1 MDAMTALKSRVT
13 PLRLIEPAPSGEAL
27 QALLEA
33 ATRAPD
39 HGKLR
44 PWRLFVIEGE
54 GRTRLGE
61 LMVEA
66 LKRNDPEAPEP
77 LLIREAEKPM
87 RAPMIIV
94 LAAKVEAEHPK
105 IPAVEQ
111 IMSAA
116 CAAQN
121 IQLAAHAQGFGCMW
135 KTGAPAR
142 DAGIKAAFGLA
153 PTDEL
158 VGFLYIGTPEGGLPQ
173 PRQVKMED
181 HVARWP
187 AA

>member
-13 PLRLIEPAPSGEAL
+13 PLRLAEPAPEGEAL
-27 QALLEA
+27 QALMEA

-39 HGKLR
+39 HGKLK
-44 PWRLFVIEGE
+44 PWRMFVIEGE
-54 GRTRLGE
+54 GRVKLGE

-66 LKRNDPEAPEP
+66 LKARDPEAPEP
-77 LLIREAEKPM
+77 LLVREAEKPM
-87 RAPMIIV
+87 RAPMIIA
-94 LAAKVEAEHPK
+94 LAAKVEPEHPK
-105 IPAVEQ
+105 IPVMEQ

-121 IQLAAHAQGFGCMW
+121 VQLAAHAMGFGCMW

-142 DAGIKAAFGLA
+142 DPLIKAAFGLQ
-153 PTDEL
+153 PHDEL
-158 VGFLYIGTPEGGLPQ
+158 VGFLYLGTPEGLPN
-173 PRQVKMED
+173 PRPVKMETI
-181 HVARWP
+181 VSQWP